1 MIIFLKTCFAVAVVA
16 IGIANFAALDV
27 GSAVFDFVAVVV
39 VLAFGIA
46 NFAALGSRFCCL
58 CCCRC
63 RT

>member
-1 MIIFLKTCFAVAVVA
+1 MAVVVAV
-16 IGIANFAALDV
+16 GIANFAALDV

-39 VLAFGIA
+39 VVALGIG

-58 CCCRC
+58 RCCRC